1 MLDDGWWDTVDLS
14 IKIMEPI
21 ISLLRFADTDQPIL
35 AEVYEGWDSM
45 IESMR
50 SIVMENE
57 CPEYGT
63 SAKNLWTIIQDILI
77 SMDGGNLSEKRK
89 IKSLP
94 PL

>member
-50 SIVMENE
+50 TIVMENE
-57 CPEYGT
+57 CVLYEILVE
-63 SAKNLWTIIQDILI
+63 NLWSIIHDILI
-77 SMDGGNLSEKRK
+77 SR
-89 IKSLP
+89 
-94 PL
+94 